1 MGVLVALQGLK
12 DYWQYIVIA
21 GLLVFIVMQMSWING
36 LKYEVAKAQVV
47 IEQYQAET
55 TAQEKRYTIAE
66 KEVQIM
72 KKEQDKELQ
81 QLQNTLDV
89 DHNMECE
96 KAFKLGVKEGM
107 KIK

>member
-21 GLLVFIVMQMSWING
+21 ALLVFIVVQKSWIND
-36 LKYEVAKAQVV
+36 LKYDVAKAQIV

-55 TAQEKRYTIAE
+55 AAQEKRYSIAE

-72 KKEQDKELQ
+72 KKQQDNELQ
-81 QLQNTLDV
+81 QLQNTLDA
-89 DHNMECE
+89 DRNIECE